1 MSWFDSLPPA
11 DATAPCGTG
20 RHTVRWQAG
29 QLTLPAHPD
38 AEAEMVLGALGGDK
52 PGCVALAET
61 WARHADDLAVLTAGP
76 RRTADPVS
84 VGWDEVAEQR
94 ANLPTFPVSRTPP
107 MGGRR
112 VRFGW
117 TSPARPG
124 ALACRADRG
133 WRNTC
138 ATSSGGSSC

>member
-76 RRTADPVS
+76 RRTAD
-84 VGWDEVAEQR
+84 
-94 ANLPTFPVSRTPP
+94 
-107 MGGRR
+107 
-112 VRFGW
+112 
-117 TSPARPG
+117 
-124 ALACRADRG
+124 RG
-133 WRNTC
+133 WRTTC
-138 ATSSGGSSC
+138 ASSGTGSSYSSCSRSGRRSRSG